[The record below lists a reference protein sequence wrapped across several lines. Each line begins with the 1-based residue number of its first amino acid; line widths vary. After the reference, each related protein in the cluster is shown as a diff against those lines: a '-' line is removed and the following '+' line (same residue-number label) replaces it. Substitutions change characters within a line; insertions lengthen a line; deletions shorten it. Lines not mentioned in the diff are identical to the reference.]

1 MGACFDRSKG
11 GLWSSESSK
20 VTMVGLREATE
31 GLSEGEGTQK
41 TSDLRPNS
49 LPNRVDGGCVNLE
62 DEGVAQSIGRSSP
75 SNVPK
80 SSKSSV

>member
-31 GLSEGEGTQK
+31 GLTEGEGTQK

-49 LPNRVDGGCVNLE
+49 LPNRVDGGCVSLE

-75 SNVPK
+75 SNGPK

>member
-1 MGACFDRSKG
+1 MGACFDSSKG

-20 VTMVGLREATE
+20 VTTVGLRVATE
-31 GLSEGEGTQK
+31 GLSEGEETQK
-41 TSDLRPNS
+41 TLDLRPNS

-75 SNVPK
+75 NNCPK